1 MFTIAFF
8 LLLLGLVLF
17 GLSLNRLRE
26 FRQTIEA
33 LTERIAALE
42 RKSRGGETPPASE
55 KAAITPSPQVATP
68 QRDSPLRVP
77 DERKFVPPAASIPP
91 PLPPPLPPAPPPAT
105 PFNWEAFMG
114 VKLFAWLGGLALFL
128 GVVFMVKYSFENNL
142 ITPLGRIVIGGT
154 VGLALVATGWGLARG
169 RYRVTAQSLCATGI
183 VILYADLFAA
193 HSFYA
198 LISLTTAFFA
208 MSAVTLFSFLLAVNL
223 SAQVIVILGLLG
235 GFLTPVLLRS
245 GTDNAP
251 ALFLYIALL
260 DLGLAAVALRKRWH
274 YLVLLAA
281 IGTAMTQLG
290 WAAQFFDATRGGRAF
305 WIFLGFEALFLAIFF
320 LQHSRVTDDQIGS
333 SGKPE
338 RRRRPQKA
346 GLLLP
351 PLSPGS
357 RLWDFRFWLSAIP
370 TLARQPLFFFGFT
383 FLADA
388 GLLALPGARPGA
400 PRDRARGRRPD
411 VHSGGG
417 MDWFVCRIMRR

>member
-1 MFTIAFF
+1 
-8 LLLLGLVLF
+8 
-17 GLSLNRLRE
+17 
-26 FRQTIEA
+26 
-33 LTERIAALE
+33 
-42 RKSRGGETPPASE
+42 
-55 KAAITPSPQVATP
+55 
-68 QRDSPLRVP
+68 
-77 DERKFVPPAASIPP
+77 
-91 PLPPPLPPAPPPAT
+91 
-105 PFNWEAFMG
+105 MG

-154 VGLALVATGWGLARG
+154 VGLALVATGWWLARG

-223 SAQVIVILGLLG
+223 GAQVIVILGLLG
-235 GFLTPVLLRS
+235 GFLTPACCAS
-245 GTDNAP
+245 GADNAP

-281 IGTAMTQLG
+281 IGTAMSQLG
-290 WAAQFFDATRGGRAF
+290 WAAQFFDATKGGRAF
-305 WIFLGFEALFLAIFF
+305 WIFLGFEALFLAHLFSWTNQAATDAKQRPGF
-320 LQHSRVTDDQIGS
+320 QSRNAGED
-333 SGKPE
+333 
-338 RRRRPQKA
+338 PQKA

-357 RLWDFRFWLSAIP
+357 RLWDFRSGSRPFQRSPASRSFSSVSLFWRTPVYSP
-370 TLARQPLFFFGFT
+370 
-383 FLADA
+383 
-388 GLLALPGARPGA
+388 
-400 PRDRARGRRPD
+400 
-411 VHSGGG
+411 
-417 MDWFVCRIMRR
+417 CR

>member
-17 GLSLNRLRE
+17 GLSFNRLRE
-26 FRQTIEA
+26 FRQTIDA

-42 RKSRGGETPPASE
+42 RKSHGSEPPAAPE
-55 KAAITPSPQVATP
+55 RTAIPPLPPVATP
-68 QRDSPLRVP
+68 RRDSLTQAP
-77 DERKFVPPAASIPP
+77 DEQKFAPPGASIPP

-142 ITPLGRIVIGGT
+142 ITPLGRILIGGT

-235 GFLTPVLLRS
+235 GFLTPVLLRT
-245 GTDNAP
+245 GVDNAP
-251 ALFLYIALL
+251 ALFLYIVLL
-260 DLGLAAVALRKRWH
+260 DLGLAAVALRKHWH

-281 IGTAMTQLG
+281 IGTSLT
-290 WAAQFFDATRGGRAF
+290 
-305 WIFLGFEALFLAIFF
+305 
-320 LQHSRVTDDQIGS
+320 
-333 SGKPE
+333 
-338 RRRRPQKA
+338 
-346 GLLLP
+346 
-351 PLSPGS
+351 
-357 RLWDFRFWLSAIP
+357 
-370 TLARQPLFFFGFT
+370 
-383 FLADA
+383 
-388 GLLALPGARPGA
+388 
-400 PRDRARGRRPD
+400 
-411 VHSGGG
+411 
-417 MDWFVCRIMRR
+417 

>member
-1 MFTIAFF
+1 
-8 LLLLGLVLF
+8 
-17 GLSLNRLRE
+17 
-26 FRQTIEA
+26 
-33 LTERIAALE
+33 
-42 RKSRGGETPPASE
+42 
-55 KAAITPSPQVATP
+55 
-68 QRDSPLRVP
+68 
-77 DERKFVPPAASIPP
+77 
-91 PLPPPLPPAPPPAT
+91 
-105 PFNWEAFMG
+105 MG

-154 VGLALVATGWGLARG
+154 VGLALVATGWWLARG
-169 RYRVTAQSLCATGI
+169 RYRATAQSLCATGI

-235 GFLTPVLLRS
+235 GFLTPALLPS
-245 GTDNAP
+245 GADNAP

-290 WAAQFFDATRGGRAF
+290 WAAQFFDATKGGRAF
-305 WIFLGFEALFLAIFF
+305 WIFLGFEALFLAIYFSPLGLIR
-320 LQHSRVTDDQIGS
+320 LQRTREQRPGFQSRNAGDD
-333 SGKPE
+333 
-338 RRRRPQKA
+338 RRRA

-357 RLWDFRFWLSAIP
+357 RLSDFRSGSRPFQRSPASRSFSSASLFWRTP
-370 TLARQPLFFFGFT
+370 
-383 FLADA
+383 
-388 GLLALPGARPGA
+388 
-400 PRDRARGRRPD
+400 
-411 VHSGGG
+411 
-417 MDWFVCRIMRR
+417 VCSPCR

>member
-1 MFTIAFF
+1 METKLIGIVTGGAGGEIYAAAREGIDTYITGEAPHWAAVAAEELGINLFLGGHYATETFGVKALAAELSGQFEVPWEFLDHPTGIVKVFFVRYFDVHDARVF
-8 LLLLGLVLF
+8 LLLLRLRLVLF
-17 GLSLNRLRE
+17 CCLFIRLRE
-26 FRQTIEA
+26 LRQTIDA

-42 RKSRGGETPPASE
+42 RKLQGSEPPAAPE
-55 KAAITPSPQVATP
+55 KTAIPPSPLVATP
-68 QRDSPLRVP
+68 RRDSPTRVP
-77 DERKFVPPAASIPP
+77 DEQKLVPPAASIPP

-154 VGLALVATGWGLARG
+154 VGLALVASGWWLARG

-245 GTDNAP
+245 GADNAP

-260 DLGLAAVALRKRWH
+260 DLGWRRSPCANTGIIWFCSRPS
-274 YLVLLAA
+274 
-281 IGTAMTQLG
+281 
-290 WAAQFFDATRGGRAF
+290 GR
-305 WIFLGFEALFLAIFF
+305 
-320 LQHSRVTDDQIGS
+320 
-333 SGKPE
+333 P
-338 RRRRPQKA
+338 
-346 GLLLP
+346 
-351 PLSPGS
+351 
-357 RLWDFRFWLSAIP
+357 
-370 TLARQPLFFFGFT
+370 
-383 FLADA
+383 
-388 GLLALPGARPGA
+388 
-400 PRDRARGRRPD
+400 
-411 VHSGGG
+411 
-417 MDWFVCRIMRR
+417 

>member
-1 MFTIAFF
+1 
-8 LLLLGLVLF
+8 
-17 GLSLNRLRE
+17 
-26 FRQTIEA
+26 
-33 LTERIAALE
+33 
-42 RKSRGGETPPASE
+42 
-55 KAAITPSPQVATP
+55 
-68 QRDSPLRVP
+68 
-77 DERKFVPPAASIPP
+77 
-91 PLPPPLPPAPPPAT
+91 
-105 PFNWEAFMG
+105 MG

-154 VGLALVATGWGLARG
+154 VGLALVATGGWLARG

-245 GTDNAP
+245 GADNAP

-290 WAAQFFDATRGGRAF
+290 WAAQFFDATKGGRAF

-320 LQHSRVTDDQIGS
+320 LGPIRLRRMEATDQPS
-333 SGKPE
+333 KQE

-357 RLWDFRFWLSAIP
+357 RLWDFRSGSRPFQRSPASRSFSSASLFWRTPVCLPCRYSAGR
-370 TLARQPLFFFGFT
+370 TAGSRSGLA
-383 FLADA
+383 A
-388 GLLALPGARPGA
+388 
-400 PRDRARGRRPD
+400 
-411 VHSGGG
+411 
-417 MDWFVCRIMRR
+417 